1 MFYNY
6 FVELCNRAKISPS
19 KAAQQIGLSKSSVSG
34 WKNGSVPRDSQIMR
48 IADFFGIPA
57 SDIYSVVNSQRA
69 AIFNRTEFEKYTM
82 NRAEEAQEEKETAS
96 ALNEK
101 VEAIMKVYD
110 MLTPENKERFSDSL
124 SEILSALI
132 KEQLQG

>member
-1 MFYNY
+1 MKIDYVNFYNN
-6 FVELCNRAKISPS
+6 FVILCKEKGLKPSRAGIE
-19 KAAQQIGLSKSSVSG
+19 A
-34 WKNGSVPRDSQIMR
+34 
-48 IADFFGIPA
+48 GIPKQTVSNWKA
-57 SDIYSVVNSQRA
+57 GRKPSDTYVAQLADYFGVPVSYFS
-69 AIFNRTEFEKYTM
+69 
-82 NRAEEAQEEKETAS
+82 EEAPEEKEKAS

>member
-1 MFYNY
+1 MFYDK
-6 FVELCNRAKISPS
+6 FLELCNQKIKSPS
-19 KAAQQIGLSKSSVSG
+19 VVADELGFARSSITKWKSGATLRPANLKRVADYFGVPVSY
-34 WKNGSVPRDSQIMR
+34 
-48 IADFFGIPA
+48 F
-57 SDIYSVVNSQRA
+57 SD
-69 AIFNRTEFEKYTM
+69 EF
-82 NRAEEAQEEKETAS
+82 REAKKAS